1 MEPKDVRV
9 LIPDVMP
16 DYMVVNL
23 TGPQGIKFAGGM
35 AISNQ
40 IMGVC
45 DH

>member
-23 TGPQGIKFAGGM
+23 TGSQGIKFADGM
-35 AISNQ
+35 ESTNQ